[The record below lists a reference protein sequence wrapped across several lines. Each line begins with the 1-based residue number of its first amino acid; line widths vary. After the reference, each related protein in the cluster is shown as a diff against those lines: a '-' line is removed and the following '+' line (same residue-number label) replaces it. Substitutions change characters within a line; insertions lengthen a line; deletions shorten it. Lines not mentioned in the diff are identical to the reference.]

1 MKNNYYDE
9 IKNELINNEVYKR
22 VKDYSKNR
30 NELSTYYNVGKIL
43 IEAQG
48 GEDRAKYGDGLI
60 KEYSKQLTKELGKG
74 YSTRSLKN
82 MRRFYLLFEK
92 GPTMSAQLSW
102 SHYKELLIIKNN
114 DEINYYINTTEKY
127 NLSVRELREK
137 IKNKEYQRLDNNTK
151 LKLINKEEISIGD
164 TIKNPIIIK
173 NKLGIDKENI
183 SEKILKRLI
192 LEDIEGFMKELGDGF
207 SYIGS
212 EYKIKINNTYNYIDL
227 LLFNIKYNCY
237 VVVELKVT
245 EVKKEHIGQV
255 EVYMNYIDKHV
266 KGISNNKTIGIIVA
280 RRDNHYYIEYSSDKR
295 IYTRDYEIV

>member
-1 MKNNYYDE
+1 
-9 IKNELINNEVYKR
+9 
-22 VKDYSKNR
+22 
-30 NELSTYYNVGKIL
+30 
-43 IEAQG
+43 
-48 GEDRAKYGDGLI
+48 
-60 KEYSKQLTKELGKG
+60 
-74 YSTRSLKN
+74 
-82 MRRFYLLFEK
+82 MRH
-92 GPTMSAQLSW
+92 QLSW
-102 SHYKELLIIKNN
+102 SHYRELLPIGNIN
-114 DEINYYINTTEKY
+114 EINYYIETAISK
-127 NLSVRELREK
+127 NLAYRQLRER

-266 KGISNNKTIGIIVA
+266 KGINNNKTIGIIVA